1 MCEAGYNPRSMIC
14 VHKKIRILTIA
25 RKMHFAMLCFLMCS
39 NGRRLSTPTP
49 SSTKNVDERLTEA
62 NDAGVE
68 HYATTG
74 RCDIKVFN
82 IFDQKKRKSCVE
94 ASVKSLR
101 NRYNLSSGAAPQSS
115 ASQSRASPSPPPR
128 SPRHPHLHNLER
140 ARDVSAA
147 DEFEETVTDWKGSRL
162 IREGLYPDP
171 RNQVPDEPIGLMS
184 AMIALPAMTLTLA
197 AISYLCKRASPFAAV
212 AQQEAVVHLASIGGI
227 GVGGIGGGGVAEED
241 DGAFGGDEV
250 YDSCSAPR
258 TARDGACSI

>member
-1 MCEAGYNPRSMIC
+1 MPFT
-14 VHKKIRILTIA
+14 VL
-25 RKMHFAMLCFLMCS
+25 FFLCS
-39 NGRRLSTPTP
+39 HGRRLSTPTP
-49 SSTKNVDERLTEA
+49 SSTKTVDERLTEA

-68 HYATTG
+68 HLATTG

-101 NRYNLSSGAAPQSS
+101 NRYNLSSAAAPQSS
-115 ASQSRASPSPPPR
+115 APQSRASPSPPPR

-140 ARDVSAA
+140 ARDVS
-147 DEFEETVTDWKGSRL
+147 DEFEEDIVADWRGSRL

-171 RNQVPDEPIGLMS
+171 RDQVPHEPIGLMS

-197 AISYLCKRASPFAAV
+197 TVTYICKRVSPFAAV
-212 AQQEAVVHLASIGGI
+212 AQQEAVVHLASIGDGGI

-241 DGAFGGDEV
+241 DGAFGGDDEYTLGKTQV
-250 YDSCSAPR
+250 GILHDS
-258 TARDGACSI
+258 